1 MSTSNLSTEK
11 TRLICKHATQVTCRQ
26 KNKLHVIICFSHV
39 KLEMLN
45 VNINKLFLKIN
56 IDKLQVKTSISRVNK
71 NKLQVDVN

>member
-1 MSTSNLSTEK
+1 
-11 TRLICKHATQVTCRQ
+11 
-26 KNKLHVIICFSHV
+26 
-39 KLEMLN
+39 MLN

>member
-1 MSTSNLSTEK
+1 M
-11 TRLICKHATQVTCRQ
+11 HD
-26 KNKLHVIICFSHV
+26 IICFSHV

-45 VNINKLFLKIN
+45 VNINKLQVYKLFLKIN

>member
-1 MSTSNLSTEK
+1 MST
-11 TRLICKHATQVTCRQ
+11 